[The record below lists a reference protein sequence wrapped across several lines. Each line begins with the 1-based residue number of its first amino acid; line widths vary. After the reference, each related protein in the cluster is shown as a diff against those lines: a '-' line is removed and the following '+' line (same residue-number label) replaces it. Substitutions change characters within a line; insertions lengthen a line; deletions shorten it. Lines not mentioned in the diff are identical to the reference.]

1 MLVIHGGE
9 GQPTSFLRKEA
20 DMHSS
25 LTEVIC
31 MHEVIGFSFWLGPFA
46 LHPLAGQIV
55 IEQILRIFRLIYKT
69 CWQVK

>member
-1 MLVIHGGE
+1 
-9 GQPTSFLRKEA
+9 
-20 DMHSS
+20 MHSS